1 MLSIVICAIIVIV
14 MIVLVFG
21 PALGSIYTDTFEF
34 MCRRNSRKRTTKE
47 NARSRRGDE

>member
-1 MLSIVICAIIVIV
+1 MLSIVICTILVVV

-34 MCRRNSRKRTTKE
+34 MCRRNSQKRARKE
-47 NARSRRGDE
+47 NTRSRREDK